1 MPRLTIEV
9 TGLRELR
16 TQLKAMD
23 ADLPK
28 QVKVALNAAAELV
41 ISYAKPKI
49 PKRSGAA
56 AASLKAR
63 SGQLDARI
71 AAGGRRAAYYPWLD
85 FGGAVGRA
93 DSVRRPFYVE
103 GRYIYV
109 GLREN
114 RAEITE
120 LMQRGLTE
128 LATGAGFEVT

>member
-71 AAGGRRAAYYPWLD
+71 AAGGRRAPYYPWLD
-85 FGGAVGRA
+85 FGGKVGRA
-93 DSVRRPFYVE
+93 DSVDRPFYTE

-120 LMQRGLTE
+120 VMAKGLTE
-128 LATGAGFEVT
+128 LAAGAGFEVT